1 MRLPEALLAA
11 YRRTSYTAY
20 TPTGTLTLR
29 IDEPNPALDAWLV
42 ARGVRDWAYL
52 TACNPGSRAL
62 SETDNRDRRQALEGQ
77 LVAEGFAFHG
87 GAGVP
92 DPDHDPDWLP
102 EASVLVLGI
111 DPENAARLA
120 RQYGQ
125 LAFVAGRLG
134 EPPALFV
141 LDSSR
146 FMRVRN
152 TTP

>member
-1 MRLPEALLAA
+1 MRLSEALLTA
-11 YRRTSYTAY
+11 YRRTSYTAH
-20 TPTGTLTLR
+20 TPAGTLTLR
-29 IDEPNPALDAWLV
+29 IDDPNPALDEWLT
-42 ARGVRDWAYL
+42 AHGVRDWAYL
-52 TACNPGSRAL
+52 TACNPGSCEL
-62 SETDNRDRRQALEGQ
+62 SESDNRHRQQALETQ
-77 LVAEGFAFHG
+77 LVAEGFAFHR

-92 DPDHDPDWLP
+92 DPEHDPGWLP

-125 LAFVAGRLG
+125 LAFVAGRLD

-141 LDSSR
+141 LDSNR